1 MTVLPKVELHCHLE
15 GAAGPSLI
23 RRLARRNDIVLP
35 EQLFTS
41 DDQFAWTDFS
51 SFLLA
56 YDQASRAICT
66 AADYRDVTYEHLA
79 TCAKDGGIYV
89 EVMSSPDHAAAAGM
103 SYEEHLE
110 GIVQGID
117 DAERDYGITG
127 RLIVTCVRHFGPVRA
142 LKVAQQ
148 VLGCPHPYVVGF
160 GMGGDEK
167 AYRFEDFLPAFDLL
181 HSAGLPCTV
190 HAGEWADAESVRD
203 ALITLPVQ
211 RIGHG
216 VRAVE
221 NPEVLQLVAD
231 RGIHL
236 EVCPT
241 SNVMTRVYP
250 SYSVHPL
257 NTLRDVG
264 VSVSLNSDDPPY
276 FNTTIGREYGLA
288 KSELGLTDSDLLQIT
303 QSALAAAFADNG
315 TRVACMR
322 HVAKLSGGDC
332 FGE

>member
-15 GAAGPSLI
+15 GAAEPSLI
-23 RRLARRNDIVLP
+23 RRLAQRNNVVLSG
-35 EQLFTS
+35 QLFTP
-41 DDQFAWTDFS
+41 DDGFAWADFS
-51 SFLLA
+51 SFLQA
-56 YDQASRAICT
+56 YDEASRAIAT
-66 AADYRDVTYEHLA
+66 AADYRDVTYEYLA

-127 RLIVTCVRHFGPVRA
+127 RLIVTCVRHFGPARA

-148 VLGCPHPYVVGF
+148 VRGHPHPYVVGF

-167 AYRFEDFLPAFDLL
+167 AHQFEDFLPAFDLV
-181 HSAGLPCTV
+181 HTAGLPCTV
-190 HAGEWADAESVRD
+190 HAGEWAGAESVRD
-203 ALITLPVQ
+203 ALNTLPVQ

-221 NPEVLQLVAD
+221 NPEVLQLIAD

-250 SYSVHPL
+250 SYKAHPL
-257 NTLRDVG
+257 NTLRDAG

-276 FNTTIGREYGLA
+276 FNTTIGCEYDIA
-288 KSELGLTDSDLLQIT
+288 QSELGLTDDDLLQIT
-303 QSALAAAFADNG
+303 QNALVAAFADR
-315 TRVACMR
+315 TTKVSLLE
-322 HVAKLSGGDC
+322 KLALEWHRSAVY
-332 FGE
+332 